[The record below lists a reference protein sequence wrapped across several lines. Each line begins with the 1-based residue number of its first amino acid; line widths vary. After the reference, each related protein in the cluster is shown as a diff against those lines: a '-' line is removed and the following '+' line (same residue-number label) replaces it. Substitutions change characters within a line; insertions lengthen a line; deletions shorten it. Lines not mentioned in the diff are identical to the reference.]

1 MNTTVSTLRHTIIKL
16 SKARDKESTLKTAG
30 EELLIMNKLLT
41 TLSVK
46 FSAKMTVARQL
57 WGGILN
63 LLNNNNN
70 NKNNLLNSICDKL
83 NFKIN
88 KKLKQFIAH
97 GTALNIF

>member
-1 MNTTVSTLRHTIIKL
+1 MNTTVPTLRHTIIEL
-16 SKARDKESTLKTAG
+16 SKARDKESTLKASG
-30 EELLIMNKLLT
+30 EELLITNKLLA

-63 LLNNNNN
+63 LLNNNN
-70 NKNNLLNSICDKL
+70 NNLLNSICDKL

>member
-16 SKARDKESTLKTAG
+16 SKARDKESTLKAAG
-30 EELLIMNKLLT
+30 EELLITNKLLT

-63 LLNNNNN
+63 LLNNN

>member
-1 MNTTVSTLRHTIIKL
+1 MNTTVSTLRHTIIEL
-16 SKARDKESTLKTAG
+16 SKARDKESTLKAAG
-30 EELLIMNKLLT
+30 EELLITNKLLT

-70 NKNNLLNSICDKL
+70 LLNSICDKL